1 MIKGRPL
8 DHIGLATNDIKATTD
23 WYVKVLGFEQFG
35 DFVAPDG
42 TPCKFIRGKDAVYEI
57 FQPVNGIDPAVEG
70 KIDHISF
77 KSDNI
82 EKDYEF
88 CMKAG
93 LKCTTGGVQTIATF
107 WEKGCRY
114 FKVASPSGEEIEFC
128 QII

>member
-1 MIKGRPL
+1 MIKGRNL
-8 DHIGLATNDIKATTD
+8 DHIGLATKDIKATTD
-23 WYVKVLGFEQFG
+23 WYVKVLGFELIG
-35 DFVAPDG
+35 DFKAPDG
-42 TPCKFIRGKDAVYEI
+42 TPCKFIRGKDITYEI
-57 FQPVNGIDPAVEG
+57 FQPVNGIDPSVEG

-93 LKCTTGGVQTIATF
+93 LNCTTEGIQTIATF

-114 FKVASPSGEEIEFC
+114 FKVASTTGEQIEFC
-128 QII
+128 QIL